1 MKAVNDGSARRG
13 LSGRK
18 RDYTPVAWSHY
29 FTERQDVKVNDVD
42 SFRVYKAGTTGPLLV
57 LLHGGG
63 FSALTWSLFSVSVT
77 SMVECRVLAID
88 LRGHGDTIT
97 SNEKDLSAKTMSGD
111 VAAVL
116 QKLYDVDPPPI
127 ILIGHS
133 MGGAIAV
140 HTACANSVPSLI
152 GLAVIDVV
160 EGTAIDALNSMQSFL
175 RSRPTHFKS
184 LEHAIEWCVRSA
196 QVRNVESAKV
206 SMPGQIKNCETG
218 MLATN
223 DLETYVPS
231 SEDRG
236 RLQLGGSISE
246 EESDTNDNNET
257 ETSANN
263 FKPPPAIAN
272 FDPVSD
278 PLDHRD
284 IPEAQRIELRISGSV
299 ARNSGHETIE
309 AVIGELNQTSLQKP
323 IINHIGRLLDASELN
338 MHKYTWRI
346 NLGQTEEHWR
356 GWFTGLSN
364 EFLNC
369 QVPKMLLLA
378 GIDRLDKDLTVGQMQ
393 GKFQMQVLPQCGHA
407 VHEDVPEKV
416 AEVVATFL
424 VRHKFTEPAA
434 NFESA
439 ACDRDEEQ
447 GYLGPV
453 PVLPVTETRS
463 KVTLDLFQCCL

>member
-1 MKAVNDGSARRG
+1 MSLMQKSILKAKLPPIGPLSARSARRG
-13 LSGRK
+13 LGGRK

-29 FTERQDVKVNDVD
+29 FAERQDVKVNDVD

-97 SNEKDLSAKTMSGD
+97 SNEKDLSAKTMAGD

-218 MLATN
+218 KLATN

-246 EESDTNDNNET
+246 EESDTNDDNET

-263 FKPPPAIAN
+263 FKPPPAIVN
-272 FDPVSD
+272 
-278 PLDHRD
+278 PLQHRE
-284 IPEAQRIELRISGSV
+284 ILEVPRIKLGTSGSV
-299 ARNSGHETIE
+299 ARNSDHETTE
-309 AVIGELNQTSLQKP
+309 A
-323 IINHIGRLLDASELN
+323 DASEMN

-424 VRHKFTEPAA
+424 VRHKFTEPAD
-434 NFESA
+434 NFERTFP
-439 ACDRDEEQ
+439 AC
-447 GYLGPV
+447 
-453 PVLPVTETRS
+453 
-463 KVTLDLFQCCL
+463 